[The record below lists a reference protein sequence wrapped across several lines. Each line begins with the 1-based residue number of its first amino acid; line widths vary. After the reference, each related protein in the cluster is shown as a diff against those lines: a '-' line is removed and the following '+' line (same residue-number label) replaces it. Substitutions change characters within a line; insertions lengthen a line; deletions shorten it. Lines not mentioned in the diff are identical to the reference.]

1 MYKHHSQGFTLI
13 ELLVVI
19 SIIGLLSSV
28 VVAALGNAR
37 SKAIISAGQT
47 FEGHL
52 YQAFGAQAIAI
63 WNFDDG
69 VGSAVAVDSS
79 GSRNNLA
86 ILSPTVIQTAT
97 VFRGKSALQPQVSSP
112 NLSATTTLTGFN
124 TANGSVSFWLN
135 LTQPSNQAG
144 LFCSQHYFDFC
155 LVDSTTN
162 VNGMFLQMN
171 WTDALGAHQF
181 NTPMSSNTMTN
192 KWTNVAVSWN
202 AVKGSIIIYVNGAQV
217 ATSAYASAILF
228 PNQTAFCVGGDYAG
242 DNVVGYL
249 DEFRVYSQSLQTGE
263 IEKIYAEGLPRHEV
277 ADARI

>member
-52 YQAFGAQAIAI
+52 YQAFGAQAIAV

-69 VGSAVAVDSS
+69 AGSAVAVDSS
-79 GSRNNLA
+79 GSKND
-86 ILSPTVIQTAT
+86 LSISALSAIQTAT
-97 VFRGKSALQPQVSSP
+97 VFRGKSAFAPGISGNP
-112 NLSATTTLTGFN
+112 ATTTMNGLN
-124 TANGSVSFWLN
+124 TANGSISFWLN
-135 LTQPSNQAG
+135 LTRASNEAG
-144 LFCSQHYFDFC
+144 LFCSFINFDFC
-155 LVDSTTN
+155 LVDSTN
-162 VNGMFLQMN
+162 QVNGMFLEMN
-171 WTDALGAHQF
+171 WRDASSPHQF
-181 NTPMSSNTMTN
+181 STTILSNSMTN
-192 KWTNVAVSWN
+192 KWTNVAMSWN
-202 AVKGSIIIYVNGAQV
+202 AAKGSIIISVNGVQA
-217 ATSAYASAILF
+217 ASTTYTTAILSSGH
-228 PNQTAFCVGGDYAG
+228 TDFCVGGDYSGA
-242 DNVVGYL
+242 NVVGYL

-277 ADARI
+277 ADARL